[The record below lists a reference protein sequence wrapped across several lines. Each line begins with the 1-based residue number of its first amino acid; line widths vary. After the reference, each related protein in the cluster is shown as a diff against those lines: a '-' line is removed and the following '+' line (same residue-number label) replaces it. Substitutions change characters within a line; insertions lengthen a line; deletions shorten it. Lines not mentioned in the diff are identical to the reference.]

1 MTNQSLDILFQP
13 QMPDLEKIESSRED
27 INYKVEASGKLYLPA
42 LKEELFSLREEL
54 HNTDKQTLRA
64 LDGIPVALRSE
75 GKAEL
80 FEAIEKLKKEPPTDE
95 IKEALVELSKEIVS
109 LIEMGLS
116 KTKELTHDLDNS
128 LTNLS
133 SATISDSRFRID
145 ELQQSI
151 DANTPLLKI
160 ENDAVSKLESQ
171 KELLNEAISALE
183 KLNLA
188 DKLKPLLKSLE
199 QLADIDPTKLD
210 LVKAIRAAIKGVEN
224 ILDLVSEAI
233 TYSDLLR
240 ARKMLQESIEQHNE
254 NITRLELQVD
264 EQLEQIRQLKAA
276 QSVDGHR
283 KDYVLEVRKIAET
296 ANAFLNSYPGINSE
310 DLGESIAEFD
320 FQAKALIDYLDEI
333 RKLWRS

>member
-116 KTKELTHDLDNS
+116 KTKKLTHDLDNS

-264 EQLEQIRQLKAA
+264 EQLEQIRQLK
-276 QSVDGHR
+276 
-283 KDYVLEVRKIAET
+283 
-296 ANAFLNSYPGINSE
+296 
-310 DLGESIAEFD
+310 
-320 FQAKALIDYLDEI
+320 
-333 RKLWRS
+333 